1 MMPVQ
6 KNSYKSVMDSMK
18 GELKPNSQSMFCMNN
33 TKFPSSRK
41 KIGRL
46 TPEERQEKIDRY
58 KAKRN
63 LRVWDKRINYN
74 CRKRVADKRL
84 RVKGRFVSKAEA
96 YMLANDIKD
105 TNIEINEKRKLCE
118 NEKGK
123 KVVKKVFNVISI

>member
-1 MMPVQ
+1 MN
-6 KNSYKSVMDSMK
+6 KAKSSK
-18 GELKPNSQSMFCMNN
+18 R
-33 TKFPSSRK
+33 TK
-41 KIGRL
+41 KIEII
-46 TPEERQEKIDRY
+46 TKEERQEKIERY
-58 KAKRN
+58 KAKRK

-105 TNIEINEKRKLCE
+105 TTNIGITEKRKLCE

-123 KVVKKVFNVISI
+123 KTVKKVFNVISV